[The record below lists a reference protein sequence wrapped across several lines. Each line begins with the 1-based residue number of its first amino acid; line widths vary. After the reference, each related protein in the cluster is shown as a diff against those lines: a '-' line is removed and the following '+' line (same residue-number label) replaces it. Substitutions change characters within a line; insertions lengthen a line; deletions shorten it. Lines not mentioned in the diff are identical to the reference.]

1 MVPGRCLDFGIDIA
15 AGFAAPATT
24 HLIHPPMKTNLGL
37 VTLVLGVV
45 LNGASSLAAEVNYH
59 FLKEIPVGG
68 KAQWDYLKVDAE
80 AHRLYLS
87 HGTKVEVLDLEK
99 GTIIGTIE
107 DTPGVH
113 GIALAPKLG
122 RGFTSN
128 GQENKASIVD
138 LKTFKTITKVTTGAN
153 PDAILYEPV
162 QNEVYT
168 CNGKGKSATV
178 FDPASGKVVAT
189 IDLGGKPEFCTTDG
203 QAGRV
208 YVNLEDKSE
217 VAAIDIKAHKVV
229 NHWPIAP
236 GETASGMAIDTEHHR
251 LFLGCDNKKMV
262 MLDSTSGKVVTTVP
276 IGAGVDANAFDPG
289 TQLAFSS
296 NGEDGNTTIA
306 KETSPD
312 KLVVVQTLKTVVGA
326 RTMALDPQTHYL
338 YLPAPTPAFRVLV
351 YAP

>member
-1 MVPGRCLDFGIDIA
+1 
-15 AGFAAPATT
+15 
-24 HLIHPPMKTNLGL
+24 MKTNL
-37 VTLVLGVV
+37 
-45 LNGASSLAAEVNYH
+45 SLAVFSLCLIWNAAPVLAADGNYH

-68 KAQWDYLKVDAE
+68 KAQWDYLKVDSE

-87 HGTKVEVLDLEK
+87 HGTKVDVLDLDK
-99 GTIIGTIE
+99 GTVIGVIE

-138 LKTFKTITKVTTGAN
+138 LKTLKTIMKVTTGAN
-153 PDAILYEPV
+153 PDSILYESG

-168 CNGKGKSATV
+168 FNGKGKSATV
-178 FDPASGKVVAT
+178 FDPESGKVIAT
-189 IDLGGKPEFCTTDG
+189 IDLGGKPEFCTEDT
-203 QAGRV
+203 QAGRI
-208 YVNLEDKSE
+208 YVNIEDKNE
-217 VAAIDIKAHKVV
+217 VVAIESKTHKVV
-229 NHWPIAP
+229 SRWPIAP
-236 GETASGMAIDTEHHR
+236 GESASGMAIDTEHHR

-262 MLDSTSGKVVTTVP
+262 MLDSATGKVVATVP

-306 KETSPD
+306 REATPD
-312 KLVVVQTLKTVVGA
+312 KLTVVQTLKTVVGA
-326 RTMALDPQTHYL
+326 RTMALDPQTHNI

-351 YAP
+351 YGLDK

>member
-1 MVPGRCLDFGIDIA
+1 
-15 AGFAAPATT
+15 
-24 HLIHPPMKTNLGL
+24 MKTNL
-37 VTLVLGVV
+37 
-45 LNGASSLAAEVNYH
+45 SLAVFSLCLIWNAAPVLAADGNYH

-68 KAQWDYLKVDAE
+68 KAQWDYLKVDSE

-87 HGTKVEVLDLEK
+87 HGTKVDVIDLDK
-99 GTIIGTIE
+99 GTVIGVIE

-113 GIALAPKLG
+113 GIALAHKLG

-138 LKTFKTITKVTTGAN
+138 LKTLKTIMKVTTGAN
-153 PDAILYEPV
+153 PDSILYESG

-168 CNGKGKSATV
+168 FNGKGKSATV
-178 FDPASGKVVAT
+178 FDPESGKVIAT
-189 IDLGGKPEFCTTDG
+189 IDLGGKPEFCTEDA
-203 QAGRV
+203 QAGRI
-208 YVNLEDKSE
+208 YVNIEDKNE
-217 VAAIDIKAHKVV
+217 VVAIESKTHKVV
-229 NHWPIAP
+229 SRWPIAP
-236 GETASGMAIDTEHHR
+236 GESASGMAIDTEHHR

-262 MLDSTSGKVVTTVP
+262 MLDSATGKVVATVP

-306 KETSPD
+306 REATPD
-312 KLVVVQTLKTVVGA
+312 KLTVVQTLKTVVGA
-326 RTMALDPQTHYL
+326 RTMALDPQTHNI

-351 YAP
+351 YGLDK

>member
-1 MVPGRCLDFGIDIA
+1 
-15 AGFAAPATT
+15 
-24 HLIHPPMKTNLGL
+24 MKTNL
-37 VTLVLGVV
+37 
-45 LNGASSLAAEVNYH
+45 SLAVFSLCLIWNAAPVLAADGNYH

-68 KAQWDYLKVDAE
+68 KAQWDYLKVDSE

-87 HGTKVEVLDLEK
+87 HGTKVDVLDLDK
-99 GTIIGTIE
+99 GTVIGVIE

-138 LKTFKTITKVTTGAN
+138 LKTLKTIMKVTTGAN
-153 PDAILYEPV
+153 PDSILYESG

-168 CNGKGKSATV
+168 FNGKGKSATV
-178 FDPASGKVVAT
+178 FDPESGKVIAT
-189 IDLGGKPEFCTTDG
+189 IDLGGKPEFCTEDA
-203 QAGRV
+203 QAGRI
-208 YVNLEDKSE
+208 YVNIEDKNE
-217 VAAIDIKAHKVV
+217 VVAIESKTHKVV
-229 NHWPIAP
+229 SRWPIAP
-236 GETASGMAIDTEHHR
+236 GESASGMAIDTEHHR

-262 MLDSTSGKVVTTVP
+262 MLDSATGKVVATVP

-306 KETSPD
+306 REATPD
-312 KLVVVQTLKTVVGA
+312 KLTVVQTLKTVVGA
-326 RTMALDPQTHYL
+326 RTMALDPQTHNI

-351 YAP
+351 YGLDK

>member
-1 MVPGRCLDFGIDIA
+1 
-15 AGFAAPATT
+15 
-24 HLIHPPMKTNLGL
+24 MKTNLRL
-37 VTLVLGVV
+37 AVFSLCLIWNAAPV
-45 LNGASSLAAEVNYH
+45 LAADGNYH

-68 KAQWDYLKVDAE
+68 KAQWDYLKVDSE

-87 HGTKVEVLDLEK
+87 HGTKVDVLDLDK
-99 GTIIGTIE
+99 GTVIGVIE

-138 LKTFKTITKVTTGAN
+138 LKTLKTIMKVTTGAN
-153 PDAILYEPV
+153 PDSILYESG

-168 CNGKGKSATV
+168 FNGKGKSATV
-178 FDPASGKVVAT
+178 FDPESGKVIAT
-189 IDLGGKPEFCTTDG
+189 IDLGGKPEFCTEDA
-203 QAGRV
+203 QAGRI
-208 YVNLEDKSE
+208 YVNIEDKNE
-217 VAAIDIKAHKVV
+217 VVAIESKTHKVV
-229 NHWPIAP
+229 SRWPIAP
-236 GETASGMAIDTEHHR
+236 GESASGMAIDTEHHR

-262 MLDSTSGKVVTTVP
+262 MLDSATGKVVATVP

-306 KETSPD
+306 REATPD
-312 KLVVVQTLKTVVGA
+312 KLTVVQTLKTVVGA
-326 RTMALDPQTHYL
+326 RTMALDPQTHNI

-351 YAP
+351 YGLDK